1 MGRQLAEICESLAD
15 DALRSRRILFVGWE
29 TKVLRRLLDGFV
41 TELAIHRKIPTLLFS
56 FARPAAAV
64 RSHVAVGS
72 SGDGDAL
79 FIDDSRRHSCDEL
92 ARRCQMATHLGMRL
106 VGLEGVRRV
115 GALAKRMNAVQDA
128 TGLVSFATLRVP
140 RPPNRPLQ
148 LSDLY
153 GIGAFVET
161 ADVLVLAES
170 SCSDPDRV
178 RIWPAVVRGRH
189 GELVEVRA

>member
-1 MGRQLAEICESLAD
+1 MGRQLAEICEALAD
-15 DALRSRRILFVGWE
+15 NALQARRILFVGWE
-29 TKVLRRLLDGFV
+29 TKVVRRLLDGFM
-41 TELAIHRKIPTLLFS
+41 TELAIRRKIPTLLFS

-64 RSHVAVGS
+64 RSRVAAGS
-72 SGDGDAL
+72 SGGSDAL

-92 ARRCQMATHLGMRL
+92 VRRCQLATHLGIRL
-106 VGLEGVRRV
+106 VGLDGVRRV

-128 TGLVSFATLRVP
+128 IGLVVLATLRVP
-140 RPPNRPLQ
+140 RPPGRPLR

-170 SCSDPDRV
+170 SFSDPDRV